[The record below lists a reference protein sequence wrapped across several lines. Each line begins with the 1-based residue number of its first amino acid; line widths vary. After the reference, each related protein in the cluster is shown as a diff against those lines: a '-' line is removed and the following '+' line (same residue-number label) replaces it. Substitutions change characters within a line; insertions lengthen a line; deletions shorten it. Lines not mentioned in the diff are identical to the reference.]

1 MPVQGLGNAI
11 IVIRGVDLLSKEVDR
26 MASRY
31 ATNLAKLQRANAG
44 LVAQGLP
51 VPVVDRLT
59 EATLR
64 ATVAVTNLRARW
76 QGLASTISAT
86 GLMTTALVSAPIFT
100 GLVSATKTTIE
111 YEKSLRNIQSIGRQ
125 TEAQL
130 ESLGQKFIGMSTD
143 ISKTVASPQELA
155 EAFYEIQSAA
165 FYGADA
171 QKILDASTMAATA
184 GLADQVETA
193 KAVAVALK
201 SYNDSADNATSYTDK
216 MARAVDIGIFRFED
230 LTAQMG
236 DFIGAAGML
245 KVPFEDTMAAMTA
258 MTKRGI
264 KPSEAATS
272 LNRILMT
279 YLKPSNAQL
288 DLAQFLGIDLSAKSL
303 KKGLGPV
310 LADIWKKTGG
320 SEELIAQLFSEMR
333 GVRGAFAL
341 LSDGLSLFN
350 TDLEILKNSAGSVR
364 QIFDIQTKSFSAQ
377 LQNLKNNITA
387 IAIALG
393 EQLLPIIMEF
403 VNVNLKPLI
412 NQFAR
417 LSDESRGKL
426 LKLALA
432 LAALGPVLIVLG
444 TVMNSSAV
452 IATVLSRALLA
463 PVTMVAKLGASVLGL
478 ATAFKGVAAGAAG
491 VGAVFS
497 GVLGIFGAVAGI
509 LVTVAAVATAATVGF
524 YLWKENVLGLA
535 EGLSELSR
543 RADSIGAIAVQLEAI
558 LMALDSTG
566 FASQWTVIWGEMESG
581 IDIVKIL
588 GEAFRAVALLVVDFK
603 RTIQALY
610 LNFSI
615 LGEYAQ
621 IAAVVV
627 ASGFALMAESVQNVL
642 KGVLHLAGAMASL
655 VSRDFGGAL
664 NQAAL
669 GLSSFTDIVKD
680 INNFRMGAVP
690 EVIDAWAK
698 GTKQVK
704 VYEKAL
710 EQVEKQYQIEKK
722 TLEEL
727 DLARIRY
734 SRRQPTGPGR
744 GLPGVDIEDT
754 PDNIARQYGNA
765 VADAMSQMQS
775 QLGDAVPP
783 LLPGPEVDL
792 SGLEDQGTEAKKAGE
807 DLAQEIIDGI
817 QSKLDEGSQ
826 FSVNL
831 GDLRGG
837 TFGGGPLA
845 PGANGPFEA
854 LYRLQ
859 DIAMNLGKPTEGK
872 DTKKWYQM
880 YFDGE
885 GFEQAAAKAMQIVK
899 DFQFGN
905 FTPDVQKFIDEQ
917 ALVDAINME
926 TVANESKKAY
936 AEAIA
941 KAHPELN
948 KKILDSYLG
957 IGTNAK
963 GGAVVPD
970 MTPTAQAV
978 QASMTDAVLNL
989 QSNPDNLLKLLGID
1003 KDANGKLVIPN
1014 ASGVAQA
1021 IHSQIS
1027 AALEALPP
1035 LALDN
1040 LSSEIAL
1047 TYGPLPAVPV
1057 LPDLTRQ
1064 IELVHA
1070 PTNTLPEPVLSPIQ
1084 RLVTWLYDTFTL
1096 PTLPVATVL
1105 VGWLIEKLVLPVL
1118 PALMQVVKFIH
1129 EKFVAPQLPVLTL
1142 IVGWLIERFVAP
1154 VLPALTLAVKFV
1166 YERFV
1171 APILPALT
1179 QVIDFVYERFIAPS
1193 LPVLTLVVGW
1203 LIEKFVAPALPRL
1216 TAWIGWLY
1224 ENFEL
1229 PQVPALQAIVEWTYT
1244 RFVVPVLP
1252 KLEQLIGFKWDALTQ
1267 PVLPTLFQIIAFKF
1281 GELILPR
1288 LTPLIQGINLV
1299 YGPLPQMALPSLIQT
1314 VILNFVLA
1322 FPEESATV
1330 GGFFSTLKEK
1340 IKGKLQEWFGG
1351 GTATSLAP
1359 DTAPIMGSLLTS
1371 ALSLGADTLDLSALD
1386 VVLSTVQGALNKN
1399 AATIATLD
1407 YARNMLMLDRPD
1419 ELAALASSV
1428 IPILANGLSVAL
1440 AEDESLYNAGM
1451 SAGRRFGAGFRMG
1464 TTESVNFRGVVR
1476 DVVYS
1481 ILAED

>member
-130 ESLGQKFIGMSTD
+130 EILGQKFIGMSAD

-279 YLKPSNAQL
+279 YLKPSKQQM
-288 DLAQFLGIDLSAKSL
+288 DLAEFLGIDLSAKAL

-509 LVTVAAVATAATVGF
+509 LVTVAAVATAAAVGF

-627 ASGFALMAESVQNVL
+627 ASGFALMAESVANVL
-642 KGVLHLAGAMASL
+642 RGVLHLAGALANL
-655 VSRDFGGAL
+655 AQRDFAGAFE
-664 NQAAL
+664 QATL
-669 GLSSFTDIVKD
+669 GLSSFTDVVKD

-690 EVIDAWAK
+690 EVVSAWAK
-698 GTKQVK
+698 GTKQVNLYK
-704 VYEKAL
+704 KAL
-710 EQVEKQYQIEKK
+710 EQVEKQYQAEKRA
-722 TLEEL
+722 LEGL
-727 DLARIRY
+727 DLARVRV
-734 SRRQPTGPGR
+734 SRRAGGDVAPRGR
-744 GLPGVDIEDT
+744 LGVEDDLLPDSIG
-754 PDNIARQYGNA
+754 NRYANA
-765 VADAMSQMQS
+765 VADAMAQVQS
-775 QLGDAVPP
+775 DLGNIVPP

-859 DIAMNLGKPTEGK
+859 DIAMNLGKPTEGA
-872 DTKKWYQM
+872 DTKKWYEM
-880 YFDGE
+880 YFG
-885 GFEQAAAKAMQIVK
+885 GMAFEDAVAKATDIVK
-899 DFQFGN
+899 KFQQGI
-905 FTPDVQKFIDEQ
+905 FTPDVTQFIDEQ
-917 ALVDAINME
+917 KLVDTINME
-926 TVANESKKAY
+926 KIAAASKQAY
-936 AEAIA
+936 ADALL
-941 KAHPELN
+941 KAHPELDQKN
-948 KKILDSYLG
+948 LNSLLG
-957 IGTNAK
+957 IKEDKEGNFS
-963 GGAVVPD
+963 VPD
-970 MTPTAQAV
+970 MNKVVTAIQTQFAT
-978 QASMTDAVLNL
+978 AAGDSKLDIMSPMLGLNNLDAILT
-989 QSNPDNLLKLLGID
+989 SD
-1003 KDANGKLVIPN
+1003 KFKGVIP
-1014 ASGVAQA
+1014 
-1021 IHSQIS
+1021 
-1027 AALEALPP
+1027 
-1035 LALDN
+1035 
-1040 LSSEIAL
+1040 
-1047 TYGPLPAVPV
+1047 
-1057 LPDLTRQ
+1057 
-1064 IELVHA
+1064 LVSKGME
-1070 PTNTLPEPVLSPIQ
+1070 T
-1084 RLVTWLYDTFTL
+1084 
-1096 PTLPVATVL
+1096 
-1105 VGWLIEKLVLPVL
+1105 
-1118 PALMQVVKFIH
+1118 
-1129 EKFVAPQLPVLTL
+1129 
-1142 IVGWLIERFVAP
+1142 
-1154 VLPALTLAVKFV
+1154 
-1166 YERFV
+1166 
-1171 APILPALT
+1171 
-1179 QVIDFVYERFIAPS
+1179 
-1193 LPVLTLVVGW
+1193 
-1203 LIEKFVAPALPRL
+1203 
-1216 TAWIGWLY
+1216 
-1224 ENFEL
+1224 
-1229 PQVPALQAIVEWTYT
+1229 
-1244 RFVVPVLP
+1244 
-1252 KLEQLIGFKWDALTQ
+1252 
-1267 PVLPTLFQIIAFKF
+1267 QIIADTTLANEGERAFAKF
-1281 GELILPR
+1281 E
-1288 LTPLIQGINLV
+1288 
-1299 YGPLPQMALPSLIQT
+1299 
-1314 VILNFVLA
+1314 
-1322 FPEESATV
+1322 
-1330 GGFFSTLKEK
+1330 GGFVNRAKNSTALKQTIENM
-1340 IKGKLQEWFGG
+1340 IV
-1351 GTATSLAP
+1351 A
-1359 DTAPIMGSLLTS
+1359 
-1371 ALSLGADTLDLSALD
+1371 
-1386 VVLSTVQGALNKN
+1386 ALN
-1399 AATIATLD
+1399 
-1407 YARNMLMLDRPD
+1407 
-1419 ELAALASSV
+1419 
-1428 IPILANGLSVAL
+1428 
-1440 AEDESLYNAGM
+1440 ED
-1451 SAGRRFGAGFRMG
+1451 
-1464 TTESVNFRGVVR
+1464 
-1476 DVVYS
+1476 
-1481 ILAED
+1481 